1 MDSTGNK
8 MQNKFNYSDYFYI
21 AASPIHGNGLFT
33 KIAIPAKQ
41 MVLFVGNFKSASSN
55 NWISEKGRMVN
66 HSEPGNCY
74 LERFGT
80 SFFMYSLRDI
90 KAGEELTSDYTKL
103 SYPFKNY
110 VEGVTNKTK

>member
-1 MDSTGNK
+1 MI
-8 MQNKFNYSDYFYI
+8 QHVFNYSEFFYVT
-21 AASPIHGNGLFT
+21 ASPIHGNGLFT
-33 KIAIPAKQ
+33 KISIPANE
-41 MVLFVGNFKSASSN
+41 MILFIGDFKNTGNN

-74 LERFGT
+74 VERFGT

-103 SYPFKNY
+103 SFPFKNY
-110 VEGVTNKTK
+110 VEGKQIA